1 MNPGSGREIPCTPES
16 EVSMKLDEKITR
28 TRSNGDTQE
37 FVLRLCR
44 PEDLEDILALQTL
57 VKKSL
62 GGYGE
67 IFVEDTREELAES
80 LELDCCIGVWAD
92 GRLVAFSLSI
102 ANRISD
108 RNLAR
113 KLDISDADLSDYVT
127 YDTTFVHPDFRGF
140 GLQQYFMPI
149 KDRDARERGASYAL
163 CTVSP
168 DNPHSLYNI
177 QATGFQVVR
186 RCTMY
191 GGVERFILEK
201 PVRQGG

>member
-1 MNPGSGREIPCTPES
+1 MELN
-16 EVSMKLDEKITR
+16 EKITR
-28 TRSNGDTQE
+28 KRTNGDTQE
-37 FVLRLCR
+37 FLLRYCR
-44 PEDLEDILALQTL
+44 PEDLEAILTLQTL
-57 VKKSL
+57 VKTSL

-80 LELDCCIGVWAD
+80 LELDCCIGAWAD
-92 GRLVAFSLSI
+92 GKLAAFTLSI

-113 KLDISDADLSDYVT
+113 KLGVADEGLADYVT

-140 GLQQYFMPI
+140 GLQQYFMPL

-168 DNPHSLYNI
+168 DNPHSLYNT

-191 GGVERFILEK
+191 GGVDRFILEK
-201 PVRQGG
+201 SVGQGG